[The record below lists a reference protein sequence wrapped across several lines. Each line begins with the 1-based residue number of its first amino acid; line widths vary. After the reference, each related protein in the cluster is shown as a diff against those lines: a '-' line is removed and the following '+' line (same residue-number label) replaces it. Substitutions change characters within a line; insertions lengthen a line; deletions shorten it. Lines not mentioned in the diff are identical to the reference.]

1 MQTNVQYKGTDLC
14 MDFHCDCGGGSHFDG
29 LFAYVIQCP
38 HCNSFFKMPTD
49 LTLERLESFNP
60 EEEDY
65 LTAVDADDYEE
76 GK

>member
-1 MQTNVQYKGTDLC
+1 MDTNVQYKGTDLC
-14 MDFHCDCGGGSHFDG
+14 MDFYCDCGEGSHFDG

-38 HCNSFFKMPTD
+38 HCQSFFKMPTD

-60 EEEDY
+60 EEENY

-76 GK
+76 NE